1 MKNVK
6 HFVPQSVDLLLKWL
20 ARVLHLARQV
30 DYSVTMLYFE
40 QNILLERLELPFSI
54 QY

>member
-30 DYSVTMLYFE
+30 DYSVTMRYFE